1 MLIII
6 TRLILLLFKK
16 IGEMHICD
24 RKCEINEHSYT
35 KAPHKMNLNTKVK
48 SEVEMSALS
57 KEKVP
62 ELPTNP
68 NGQFKSK

>member
-1 MLIII
+1 
-6 TRLILLLFKK
+6 
-16 IGEMHICD
+16 MHICD